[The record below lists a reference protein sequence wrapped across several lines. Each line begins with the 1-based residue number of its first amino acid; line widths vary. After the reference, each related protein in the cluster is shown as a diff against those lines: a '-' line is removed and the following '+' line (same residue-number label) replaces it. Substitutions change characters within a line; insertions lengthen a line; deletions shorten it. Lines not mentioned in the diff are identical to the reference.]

1 MIQKHK
7 GVQVRGERMRVYF
20 QYGGRRVFKSVSG
33 QPTPENI
40 AHCARIV
47 EAIEREIAA
56 GTFVYQKYFPDENK
70 HKTFG
75 DYLGAWL
82 ETKRLEVSK
91 SSFRAFESRCENWLL
106 PRWGAVLIDQVDYL
120 SIQKWIQGVL
130 MPELTNKTIRDILSM
145 MDQVFKYYRRVT
157 GSTLN
162 PTEGCTVRL
171 SEPAEADPLTK
182 AEIRRVL
189 AADAD
194 PMIINMIRFMVYS
207 GLRISEVLAVA
218 WSDVDLNEG
227 TVTVSRARVAS
238 EYKVTKTRRSTR
250 KLKLLRPA
258 VEALREQRLLT
269 GGSPLVAVEVMQR
282 DNRTLR
288 PASLGF
294 VFHNPNT
301 RRAFS
306 TADNF
311 RINYWGPLLSSAG
324 VRHRGPNQLRHTYAS
339 QLLSSGLVS
348 VDWIA
353 HQLGHTGTQMIYR
366 HYGRWIPEDAANIV
380 GRLDAAFSFE

>member
-1 MIQKHK
+1 MMQKHK
-7 GVQVRGERMRVYF
+7 GVQVRGDRMRVYF
-20 QYGGRRVFKSVSG
+20 QYGGRRHYKSVGG
-33 QPTPENI
+33 QPTPENV

-47 EAIEREIAA
+47 EAINKEIAA
-56 GTFVYQKYFPDENK
+56 GTFVYQNYFPDEKERN
-70 HKTFG
+70 TFG
-75 DYLGAWL
+75 DYLSAWL

-91 SSFRAFESRCENWLL
+91 SSFRAFESRCENWLM
-106 PRWGAVLIDQVDYL
+106 PRWGVAPIAEVDYL
-120 SIQKWIQGVL
+120 SIQKWVQKVL
-130 MPELTNKTIRDILSM
+130 MPNLTNKTIRDILSM

-171 SEPAEADPLTK
+171 SEAAEADPLTK
-182 AEIRRVL
+182 AEIRRLL
-189 AADAD
+189 ATDAD
-194 PMIINMIRFMVYS
+194 PMVTNMVRFMVYS
-207 GLRISEVLAVA
+207 GLRISEVLAIA
-218 WSDVDLNEG
+218 WSDVDLNAG

-250 KLKLLRPA
+250 KLKLLRVA
-258 VEALREQRLLT
+258 VEALYDQHRLT
-269 GGSPLVAVEVMQR
+269 GDRPPVTVEVMQR

-288 PASLGF
+288 PANLAF
-294 VFHNPNT
+294 VFHNPRT
-301 RRAFS
+301 GRAFS

-311 RINYWGPLLSSAG
+311 RFNYWAPLLARAG
-324 VRHRGPNQLRHTYAS
+324 VRHRGCGQTRHTYAS

-366 HYGRWIPEDAANIV
+366 HYGRWIPEDAANVV
-380 GRLDAAFSFE
+380 GMLDLALSFD